1 MGLIRGMART
11 AVAAGTTTAVSNRV
25 SPPFQPP
32 PEKLAVNRR
41 NA

>member
-11 AVAAGTTTAVSNRV
+11 AVAAGTDDRRVEPRLPAV
-25 SPPFQPP
+25 PTP